1 MKTAAVLLALAM
13 TAASATAGELKI
25 VPPPKYDHPYAGN
38 LAIWPVKTQQQVRDA
53 CPNAKFN
60 LGHALACTW
69 RFPGGET
76 CRIVMVPDDQIKAAG
91 LPVELVKRHEIA
103 HCNGWPADH
112 DGALPYVEWAEV
124 PDKPATTK
132 PAKQDP

>member
-1 MKTAAVLLALAM
+1 M
-13 TAASATAGELKI
+13 TKL
-25 VPPPKYDHPYAGN
+25 VNAGN

-60 LGHALACTW
+60 LGHALACAW

-76 CRIVMVPDDQIKAAG
+76 CWIVMVPDDQIKAAG

-103 HCNGWPADH
+103 HCNGWPGDH
-112 DGALPYVEWAEV
+112 RGARPFVDWAEV
-124 PDKPATTK
+124 EDPPATAK
-132 PAKQDP
+132 PAKQYPLNKLLFGRPSVNWAKTPLAN

>member
-1 MKTAAVLLALAM
+1 M
-13 TAASATAGELKI
+13 TKL
-25 VPPPKYDHPYAGN
+25 VNAGN

-60 LGHALACTW
+60 LGHALACAW

-76 CRIVMVPDDQIKAAG
+76 CWIVMVPDDQIKAAG

-103 HCNGWPADH
+103 HCNGWPGDH
-112 DGALPYVEWAEV
+112 RGAVCGMGRSAGQAGHGEPGQAG
-124 PDKPATTK
+124 PPG
-132 PAKQDP
+132 